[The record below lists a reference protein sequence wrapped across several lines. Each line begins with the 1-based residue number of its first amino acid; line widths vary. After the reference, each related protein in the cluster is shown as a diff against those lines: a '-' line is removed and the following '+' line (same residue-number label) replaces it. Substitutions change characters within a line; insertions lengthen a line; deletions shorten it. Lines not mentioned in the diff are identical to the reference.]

1 MSRSTALDLWIALA
15 RASRAVGAH
24 VERDAARHRLTAAE
38 FGILEA
44 LHRDGPLLLGDL
56 QRKVAVTSGGM
67 TYLANRLASRGLVR
81 RTPSPKDRRARF
93 ATLTR
98 TGRTLIARALPT
110 RARAADDALRAIPAE
125 QRPAMIE
132 ALQRLGREAED
143 RLNAAAL

>member
-1 MSRSTALDLWIALA
+1 
-15 RASRAVGAH
+15 
-24 VERDAARHRLTAAE
+24 
-38 FGILEA
+38 
-44 LHRDGPLLLGDL
+44 
-56 QRKVAVTSGGM
+56 M

-125 QRPAMIE
+125 QRPAMID